1 MDRISKFEV
10 KTKTFFLRKHAR
22 LTFMNTLQQLSAM
35 EVFPA
40 INIMLIS
47 ILLETLSKLPQLLL
61 SSLYQQSLQREK
73 KWHHQTNDH
82 LN

>member
-1 MDRISKFEV
+1 
-10 KTKTFFLRKHAR
+10 
-22 LTFMNTLQQLSAM
+22 MNTLQQLSAM